1 MPEAVEKIR
10 QLNTLR
16 EENDYKYK
24 IEVDG
29 GITADNVSKVIEA
42 GADMIVSGSYIYK
55 SPDKFEAIRMLRG

>member
-1 MPEAVEKIR
+1 MCYVLIVTC
-10 QLNTLR
+10 LYSTV
-16 EENDYKYK
+16 NDYKYK

-55 SPDKFEAIRMLRG
+55 SPDKFEAIRTLRG